1 MPMAC
6 AIFTPR
12 ICAPRSSSV
21 RAQAPK
27 AVARPEVADHC
38 RRSAGFVFK
47 RQPPTPQNKPACSDT
62 CAGGRQ
68 STTHEACARTDWH
81 RWHRAVGSGNTQSI
95 CGARQCHV
103 HATKHP
109 VDLYMEPLNAES
121 QMSIMIYCGTQT
133 VTRAF
138 ICFLSPG
145 ERGVAPWPRPRWM
158 TKGPIDQPASHSIE
172 RTSMASITLSD
183 NVLNATETATVT
195 FTFDAD
201 YALVPANITAIG
213 GTLSTPVAFPAGQS
227 RVWQATFTPATAATE
242 RADCTIT
249 VNDNAGG
256 VLAQSNAFTV
266 DNVGPTS
273 PASIVDFEVPA
284 VIASS
289 GRAEAYIVI
298 TFSEPVNAANAE
310 FFSST
315 GGTHSFGTSDNGG
328 RRWTYQWWPRVTE
341 GRHPIGISLDSVTDL
356 AGNPGTGRFH
366 EFIRF
371 DSQRPTVST
380 VSMADRNLSAGEET
394 TITIVFSEALNRT
407 SFTTDDLRVAP
418 FKGQLSDLRTTDGIT
433 WTVKLRAPAALPDA
447 DNGVSTGNRIQI
459 SMAGPADVPG
469 NTGAGGWTDLGTADT
484 ASYRI
489 DIAPTVTAIDVPSA
503 TIHAGQDPVTITIH
517 FNKPVTGLTS
527 ANIDLTNAS
536 GTLASG
542 PTSTDGRTWTFTFSP
557 TANTDDSSN
566 TIRINLDGITDAT
579 GSAATDSAA
588 RTSGNFSIDTVRPTV
603 TITLDD
609 SRLCANETAVVTFAF
624 SERVNGF
631 SMDKVDTTG
640 AQGSL
645 SDLTP
650 VGTDGRVW
658 TATFTPTAERARTP
672 GRITVAMDR
681 ITDAAG
687 STGTGKTRS
696 QNYTVDTRVF
706 AIRDATVNGPRLV
719 LRYSDETHLD
729 ADPAHGA
736 PTTAFTVLVDGRR
749 VGVQSLAVDAAAK
762 TVTLTLA
769 DAVSA
774 GQTVTVAYTDPSTCN
789 DLQAVQEAGTGA
801 TSGADAASFAA
812 RPVTNLL
819 TPPAPTPS
827 PATDSGRDGA
837 NPNALDSDYDSVPNA
852 QENQAPGLL
861 RPDGSAGLEGDGNGD
876 DIRDSQQVAVGSTRD
891 LTLVAG
897 SQDGKVIPGSNARI
911 SELVRNDAPA
921 SLPKGMEMPLG
932 LTQFRVGLSEG
943 RYTESFSLY
952 VDPALGVNGY
962 WVKDSA
968 GTWVNLASEPYGGK
982 VSSEG
987 GRARLDFQIQDGGQ
1001 YDADGLADG
1010 HITALGAA
1018 AKMPLSIVGQS
1029 PQVESHGYWF

>member
-1 MPMAC
+1 MAP
-6 AIFTPR
+6 ATMDDQRPD
-12 ICAPRSSSV
+12 
-21 RAQAPK
+21 QATHFPFQ
-27 AVARPEVADHC
+27 V
-38 RRSAGFVFK
+38 
-47 RQPPTPQNKPACSDT
+47 
-62 CAGGRQ
+62 
-68 STTHEACARTDWH
+68 ST
-81 RWHRAVGSGNTQSI
+81 
-95 CGARQCHV
+95 
-103 HATKHP
+103 
-109 VDLYMEPLNAES
+109 
-121 QMSIMIYCGTQT
+121 
-133 VTRAF
+133 
-138 ICFLSPG
+138 
-145 ERGVAPWPRPRWM
+145 
-158 TKGPIDQPASHSIE
+158 
-172 RTSMASITLSD
+172 MASITLSD

-201 YALVPANITAIG
+201 YALAPANITAIG
-213 GTLSTPVAFPAGQS
+213 GTLSTPVAFPPGQS
-227 RVWQATFTPATAATE
+227 RVWQATFTPATAATQ

-249 VNDNAGG
+249 VNNDAGG
-256 VLAQSNAFTV
+256 VLAQSNSFTV
-266 DNVGPTS
+266 DNVRPDL
-273 PASIVDFEVPA
+273 IDFDIPP

-289 GRAEAYIVI
+289 GEAVTSFSI
-298 TFSEPVNAANAE
+298 TFDEPVDASNPHI
-310 FFSST
+310 FSTT
-315 GGTHSFGTSDNGG
+315 GGLHTYGTSSNGG
-328 RRWTYQWWPRVTE
+328 RTWTYQWWPKRVTE
-341 GRHPIGISLDSVTDL
+341 GSPAIGIRLYSVKDL
-356 AGNPGTGRFH
+356 AGNEAPNKGADSYH
-366 EFIRF
+366 KVIRF

-459 SMAGPADVPG
+459 NMAGITDVPG
-469 NTGAGGWTDLGTADT
+469 NTGAGGWADLGTADPP
-484 ASYRI
+484 SYRI

-503 TIHAGQDPVTITIH
+503 TIHAGQDPTTITIH

-609 SRLCANETAVVTFAF
+609 SPLSPNETAVVPFAF

-672 GRITVAMDR
+672 GRITVDMDR

-687 STGTGKTRS
+687 STGTGKTPS

-706 AIRDATVNGPRLV
+706 AIRDATVNGTRLV

-774 GQTVTVAYTDPSTCN
+774 GQTVTVAYTDPSTGN

-801 TSGADAASFAA
+801 TSGDDAASFAP
-812 RPVTNLL
+812 RPGPNPPP
-819 TPPAPTPS
+819 PPAPPPS
-827 PATDSGRDGA
+827 PPPATDSGRDGA
-837 NPNALDSDYDSVPNA
+837 TPNALDSDHDSVPNA
-852 QENQAPGLL
+852 QEDQAPGLL
-861 RPDGSAGLEGDGNGD
+861 RPDGSAGTDGDGNGD
-876 DIRDSQQVAVGSTRD
+876 GIRDSQQVAVGSTRD

-897 SQDGKVIPGSNARI
+897 SQDGKLIPGSNARI
-911 SELVRNDAPA
+911 TELVRSDAA
-921 SLPKGMEMPLG
+921 AKLPEGMEMPVG

-943 RYTESFSLY
+943 RCTESFSLY

-962 WVKDSA
+962 WVKESG
-968 GTWVNLASEPYGGK
+968 GTWVNLAPEPYGGRMSTESRPTR
-982 VSSEG
+982 V
-987 GRARLDFQIQDGGQ
+987 DFPIQDRRQ
-1001 YDADGLADG
+1001 YDADGRADR

-1018 AKMPLSIVGQS
+1018 AKMPLSIVGQAP
-1029 PQVESHGYWF
+1029 PQVESHGFWF

>member
-1 MPMAC
+1 
-6 AIFTPR
+6 
-12 ICAPRSSSV
+12 
-21 RAQAPK
+21 
-27 AVARPEVADHC
+27 
-38 RRSAGFVFK
+38 
-47 RQPPTPQNKPACSDT
+47 
-62 CAGGRQ
+62 
-68 STTHEACARTDWH
+68 
-81 RWHRAVGSGNTQSI
+81 
-95 CGARQCHV
+95 
-103 HATKHP
+103 
-109 VDLYMEPLNAES
+109 
-121 QMSIMIYCGTQT
+121 
-133 VTRAF
+133 
-138 ICFLSPG
+138 
-145 ERGVAPWPRPRWM
+145 
-158 TKGPIDQPASHSIE
+158 
-172 RTSMASITLSD
+172 MASITLSD

-298 TFSEPVNAANAE
+298 TFSEPVNAANAH
-310 FFSST
+310 FFSTT

-341 GRHPIGISLDSVTDL
+341 GRHPIGIRLDSVTDL
-356 AGNPGTGRFH
+356 AGNAGTGRFH

-433 WTVKLRAPAALPDA
+433 WTVKLRAPATLPDA

-459 SMAGPADVPG
+459 NMAGIADVPG

-503 TIHAGQDPVTITIH
+503 TIRAGQNPTTITIH

-542 PTSTDGRTWTFTFSP
+542 PTSTDGRNWTFTFSP

-603 TITLDD
+603 VITIDD
-609 SRLCANETAVVTFAF
+609 SLLCANETAVVTFSF
-624 SERVNGF
+624 NERVNGF

-640 AQGSL
+640 AHGSL

-658 TATFTPTAERARTP
+658 TATFTPTAELARTP
-672 GRITVAMDR
+672 GRITVDMDR

-687 STGTGKTRS
+687 NTGTGKTAS
-696 QNYTVDTRVF
+696 QNYTVDTKVF
-706 AIRDATVNGPRLV
+706 AIREATVNGTQLV
-719 LRYSDETHLD
+719 LRYSNETNLD

-769 DAVSA
+769 NTVSA
-774 GQTVTVAYTDPSTCN
+774 GQSVTVAYTDPSTGN
-789 DLQAVQEAGTGA
+789 DLQAVQEAGSGA
-801 TSGADAASFAA
+801 TSGDDAASFAA
-812 RPVTNLL
+812 KPVTNLL
-819 TPPAPTPS
+819 TPLAPSPAPTS
-827 PATDSGRDGA
+827 APAPDSDRDGA
-837 NPNALDSDYDSVPNA
+837 APDALDSDHDNVPNA
-852 QENQAPGLL
+852 QENLAPGLL
-861 RPDGSAGLEGDGNGD
+861 LPDGSAGRDGDGNGD
-876 DIRDSQQVAVGSTRD
+876 GVMDSQQIAVGSTRD
-891 LTLVAG
+891 QTLVAG
-897 SQDGKVIPGSNARI
+897 SQDGKVIPGSDARI
-911 SELVRNDAPA
+911 NAMARSEAPD
-921 SLPKGMEMPLG
+921 SLPKGMTMPIG
-932 LTQFRVGLSEG
+932 LTQFGVHLAAG

-952 VDPALGVNGY
+952 VDPATGATGY
-962 WVKDSA
+962 WVRDDT

-982 VSSEG
+982 MVNEG
-987 GRARLDFQIQDGGQ
+987 GRTRLDFQIQDGGPF
-1001 YDADGLADG
+1001 DTDGLANG
-1010 HITALGAA
+1010 SIVVSGSAA
-1018 AKMPLSIVGQS
+1018 RMELSIVGQS
-1029 PQVESHGYWF
+1029 PHVESGSFWF

>member
-1 MPMAC
+1 MAP
-6 AIFTPR
+6 ATMDDQRPD
-12 ICAPRSSSV
+12 
-21 RAQAPK
+21 QATHFPFQ
-27 AVARPEVADHC
+27 V
-38 RRSAGFVFK
+38 SA
-47 RQPPTPQNKPACSDT
+47 
-62 CAGGRQ
+62 
-68 STTHEACARTDWH
+68 
-81 RWHRAVGSGNTQSI
+81 
-95 CGARQCHV
+95 
-103 HATKHP
+103 
-109 VDLYMEPLNAES
+109 
-121 QMSIMIYCGTQT
+121 
-133 VTRAF
+133 
-138 ICFLSPG
+138 
-145 ERGVAPWPRPRWM
+145 
-158 TKGPIDQPASHSIE
+158 
-172 RTSMASITLSD
+172 MASITLSD

-201 YALVPANITAIG
+201 YALAPANITAIG

-227 RVWQATFTPATAATE
+227 RVWQATFTPATAATQ

-249 VNDNAGG
+249 VNNDAGG
-256 VLAQSNAFTV
+256 VLAQSNSFTV
-266 DNVGPTS
+266 DNVRPD
-273 PASIVDFEVPA
+273 IIDFDIPP

-289 GRAEAYIVI
+289 GDVVVSFSI
-298 TFSEPVNAANAE
+298 TFDEPVDASNPKI
-310 FFSST
+310 FST
-315 GGTHSFGTSDNGG
+315 AGGRHSFGTSSNGG
-328 RRWTYQWWPRVTE
+328 RTWTYQWWPRVTE
-341 GRHPIGISLDSVTDL
+341 GRHPIGIRLYSVKDL
-356 AGNPGTGRFH
+356 AGNEAANKGADSYH

-394 TITIVFSEALNRT
+394 TITIVFSKALNRT

-459 SMAGPADVPG
+459 NMAGLADVPG

-672 GRITVAMDR
+672 GRITVDMDR

-687 STGTGKTRS
+687 STGTGKTPS

-706 AIRDATVNGPRLV
+706 AIRDATVNGTRLV

-774 GQTVTVAYTDPSTCN
+774 GQTVTVAYTDPSTGN

-801 TSGADAASFAA
+801 TSGDDAASFAA

-861 RPDGSAGLEGDGNGD
+861 RPDGSAGLDGDGNGD

-911 SELVRNDAPA
+911 SELVRSDAPA
-921 SLPKGMEMPLG
+921 SLPEGMEMPLG
-932 LTQFRVGLSEG
+932 LTPFKVGLAEG
-943 RYTESFSLY
+943 RSTESFSLY
-952 VDPALGVNGY
+952 VDPATGATGY
-962 WVKDSA
+962 WVKN
-968 GTWVNLASEPYGGK
+968 GTGIWVNLASAPYGGK
-982 VSSEG
+982 MSTEG
-987 GRARLDFQIQDGGQ
+987 GRTRLDFQIQDGGQ

-1029 PQVESHGYWF
+1029 PHVESGSFWF